1 MTRRSLSTLVIRD
14 PAVLRAL
21 RTPLRQEVLAAV
33 QQMRTASVKDVAAE
47 LGRKPA
53 SLYYHVHDLVR
64 VGLVRAAGTR
74 PAGRR
79 TETLYE
85 PAADRIVIDRTIR
98 TPAFVD
104 ALADLERATL
114 RTAERELRAALA
126 GSPTAAA
133 SPGEPSTLLRLS
145 ARLSRADAREVA
157 RRLRAVVQF
166 LEEKDDPKGRDTY
179 AFTAA
184 CVGVARRR

>member
-1 MTRRSLSTLVIRD
+1 MTRRSASTLVIRD

-53 SLYYHVHDLVR
+53 SLYYHVHELAR
-64 VGLVRAAGTR
+64 VGLIREAGAR

-79 TETLYE
+79 VEALYE
-85 PAADRIVIDRTIR
+85 PAADRIVIDRSIR

-126 GSPTAAA
+126 GSPHGRSVAGRALDAAPA
-133 SPGEPSTLLRLS
+133 VRATQQSGCPGGS
-145 ARLSRADAREVA
+145 AEASRAGRVHRE
-157 RRLRAVVQF
+157 
-166 LEEKDDPKGRDTY
+166 EGRP
-179 AFTAA
+179 
-184 CVGVARRR
+184 GGR